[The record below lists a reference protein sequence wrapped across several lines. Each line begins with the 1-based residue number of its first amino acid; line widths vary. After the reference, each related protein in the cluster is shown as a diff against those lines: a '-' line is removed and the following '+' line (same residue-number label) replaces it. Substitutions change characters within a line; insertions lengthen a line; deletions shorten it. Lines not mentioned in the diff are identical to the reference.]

1 MGPDRHETQS
11 GYYLTGQV
19 VAANDST
26 VGNAYMRSLQE
37 ILGAPAS
44 GISQTQLASACLR
57 VAASAEA
64 GAFLISL
71 GKMSFSTSSR
81 VRPLL
86 RNSFYRNHCFRYHL
100 CDFTLLCNFQ
110 SCQDQHP
117 IKLFIN
123 LAVFYRIDSRGIAQK
138 A

>member
-44 GISQTQLASACLR
+44 GISQDSTCICLPARSRFGGGRGIFDQPGKNELFNKLMSSAPTPILL
-57 VAASAEA
+57 SPDP
-64 GAFLISL
+64 LLSISL
-71 GKMSFSTSSR
+71 
-81 VRPLL
+81 VPL
-86 RNSFYRNHCFRYHL
+86 H
-100 CDFTLLCNFQ
+100 
-110 SCQDQHP
+110 
-117 IKLFIN
+117 
-123 LAVFYRIDSRGIAQK
+123 
-138 A
+138 